1 MIWGKILK
9 LWYRGK
15 YQQHFP
21 KEWSDHW
28 YYWKDFYSS
37 LLFQL
42 FFCQVLSFFLS
53 LSLLFLA
60 TGSLHH
66 IFFSWFKNS
75 HHHQINFHFL
85 TPQDFL
91 ILPDWVTLE
100 GFRATTNFLS
110 FFLSFHFRLKVM
122 NMKCQVWRNE
132 GRMRD
137 RKQKEE
143 KVTWIFD
150 MKVQIERERDLIFI
164 QV

>member
-15 YQQHFP
+15 YQKYFS

-37 LLFQL
+37 LLFQH
-42 FFCQVLSFFLS
+42 SFSVKFSHSLTHSHSS
-53 LSLLFLA
+53 LSYNWIPP
-60 TGSLHH
+60 SY
-66 IFFSWFKNS
+66 IFSWFKNS
-75 HHHQINFHFL
+75 HHHQINFQFL
-85 TPQDFL
+85 IPQDFL

-100 GFRATTNFLS
+100 GFRTTTNFLS
-110 FFLSFHFRLKVM
+110 FLFLSFHFRLKVM

-137 RKQKEE
+137 RKKKRKWLEFL
-143 KVTWIFD
+143 TWKF
-150 MKVQIERERDLIFI
+150 R
-164 QV
+164 